1 CNPCNKSHF
10 FIRER
15 TQRPEV
21 HHVFAHLLS
30 FRRFKHFWDFT
41 ETAVT
46 HDEAESV
53 QTNSPFADVFMPVYS
68 RTARSFRV
76 IKVNCNQAIPAYHLI
91 EFTQSLS
98 RRRVASDVVTS
109 RENVRGVEANT

>member
-1 CNPCNKSHF
+1 MPDFQQLS
-10 FIRER
+10 
-15 TQRPEV
+15 QRPEV
-21 HHVFAHLLS
+21 HHVFAHLFS
-30 FRRFKHFWDFT
+30 FRRFEHFWDSI

-53 QTNSPFADVFMPVYS
+53 QTNSPFADVFMPIYS

-76 IKVNCNQAIPAYHLI
+76 IKVNCNEAIPADYPI

-98 RRRVASDVVTS
+98 HRRVGADVVTS
-109 RENVRGVEANT
+109 SENVGRVEANT